1 MENNEDNG
9 NKAEE
14 EKSFYYDYSERERFN
29 LGRIFLGAVIIFAGL
44 YFLAQNAGLV
54 PSYIKLGWDKIWPL
68 FLIFIGLS
76 MINFRGWLGAV
87 LGVLAV
93 LILLAVILALFFL
106 SAGGVMHFRG
116 LY

>member
-1 MENNEDNG
+1 MENNEGND

-14 EKSFYYDYSERERFN
+14 KKVFYYDYSVPEGFN
-29 LGRIFLGAVIIFAGL
+29 LGKIFLGILVVFTGL
-44 YFLAQNAGLV
+44 YFLAQNAGLI

-106 SAGGVMHFRG
+106 SAGGVIHFRG